1 MLKFKPLYRMAARKG
16 RREGTISRE
25 DYDKVMETLRWPQR
39 TRRDSGD
46 KVEVLNSVQDYVYG
60 QMEIEGCKI
69 DWDGV
74 LEWIKEHWV
83 DILKIIITLLVL
95 LEPPPKE
102 K

>member
-1 MLKFKPLYRMAARKG
+1 MLKFKPLYRIAAR
-16 RREGTISRE
+16 RSLREGTISRE
-25 DYDKVMETLRWPQR
+25 DYDKVMETLRWPR
-39 TRRDSGD
+39 RLRRDSGET
-46 KVEVLNSVQDYVYG
+46 VEVLDGVQDYVYG
-60 QMEIEGCKI
+60 QMELEGRKI